1 MKHRE
6 KYSLFYGLVNII
18 VLLVTAVWFSCG
30 GICFGT
36 IRQTAVLLLTA
47 IFVHGIKAL
56 RLYLAM
62 FGKNIPLRRY
72 MEQYCK
78 TAVVSMILSF
88 KLGDIFRAYCYGYY
102 LCNYLGGAALIVL
115 DRFTDTLALVTV
127 MLVLRSAHVS
137 GAVPLLYVLLAV
149 LLGLLVCYML
159 FPSMHHYWKKYLLRI
174 NASRRRNRMLLFMEY
189 AEYAYKQLEAAVRGR
204 GFIAYILSLAAWAA
218 ETTGLAASGSM
229 LSVRETG
236 PALSEYLTVVLAGMG
251 PAGQNPFV
259 SVSVVFMAVCSLLLH
274 VIRIG
279 RKRMGWRK

>member
-1 MKHRE
+1 
-6 KYSLFYGLVNII
+6 
-18 VLLVTAVWFSCG
+18 
-30 GICFGT
+30 
-36 IRQTAVLLLTA
+36 
-47 IFVHGIKAL
+47 
-56 RLYLAM
+56 
-62 FGKNIPLRRY
+62 
-72 MEQYCK
+72 
-78 TAVVSMILSF
+78 
-88 KLGDIFRAYCYGYY
+88 
-102 LCNYLGGAALIVL
+102 
-115 DRFTDTLALVTV
+115 
-127 MLVLRSAHVS
+127 
-137 GAVPLLYVLLAV
+137 
-149 LLGLLVCYML
+149 
-159 FPSMHHYWKKYLLRI
+159 
-174 NASRRRNRMLLFMEY
+174 MLLFMEY